1 MSTKVKKGVR
11 MPKNYE
17 IAPGLMRFSKA
28 RMFHHRG
35 LFEKLKK
42 PFAKQ
47 KKQIAAK
54 QETVT
59 KKIGGEKNG
68 GERVLAVNKPAKY
81 LPIVSEKTEHVKRK
95 TKKVPLRKTITPGT
109 VLIILVGRH
118 RGKRVVFLKQLEKS
132 GLLLVTGPLKLNATP
147 LRRVAQ
153 VCYRFIGCVITNQSS
168 LAFVIATST
177 KLNIDGIKIGE
188 HINDDYFKKAAKK
201 GDKSKDGIFASG
213 EKEGY
218 TVSEQRKSDQKQ
230 VDSTILTAISKHSD
244 KKFLF
249 GYLGS
254 RFSLG
259 KNDHPHNMSF

>member
-1 MSTKVKKGVR
+1 MSAKTKKATR

-28 RMFHHRG
+28 RMFHHRDS
-35 LFEKLKK
+35 KK
-42 PFAKQ
+42 HR
-47 KKQIAAK
+47 
-54 QETVT
+54 QEDWRR
-59 KKIGGEKNG
+59 KEC
-68 GERVLAVNKPAKY
+68 GERVIVVNKPTKY
-81 LPIVSEKTEHVKRK
+81 LPIVSEKKEHVKRK

-153 VCYRFIGCVITNQSS
+153 
-168 LAFVIATST
+168 AFVIATST

-188 HINDDYFKKAAKK
+188 HINDDYFKKTAKK
-201 GDKSKDGIFASG
+201 GDKSKDGIFAS
-213 EKEGY
+213 GY

-230 VDSTILTAISKHSD
+230 VDSTILAAISKHSD

-254 RFSLG
+254 RFSLE
-259 KNDHPHNMSF
+259 